1 MGTSD
6 SALEV
11 SQKKLASIFKSDV
24 VAGTEDIGVDDIN
37 TPQLKLV
44 QSNKRPELGSGKKA
58 EDGWFFRTDTREQME
73 TVDVTMLVV
82 RKVYTLN
89 YKKDGNERQHIYF
102 GTYADVVEP
111 FRMFCR
117 GWSLNGSR
125 EFLTE
130 VRQIQR
136 KLSLPMYALKVRLSS
151 VPRVGTTKDG
161 AEYSVYSTVMTI
173 LKDEKGEPL
182 FETDPERV
190 EMLRRFVERFSAMD
204 VKNVAEEGDEA
215 HPAQAALPSQI
226 EPKTIKVDEKTGQ
239 ATNPEDIPF

>member
-11 SQKKLASIFKSDV
+11 SKQKLASIFKSDV

-58 EDGWFFRTDTREQME
+58 EDGYFFRTDTREQME

-102 GTYADVVEP
+102 GTYSGVVEP

-136 KLSLPMYALKVRLSS
+136 NLSLPMYALKVRLSS

-173 LKDEKGEPL
+173 VKDESGKPL
-182 FETDPERV
+182 FETDTERI

-204 VKNVAEEGDEA
+204 VKNVAEEAEEA
-215 HPAQAALPSQI
+215 HPVQAALPSKS
-226 EPKTIKVDEKTGQ
+226 EPKTIKVDEKTGN
-239 ATNPEDIPF
+239 AVNPEDIPF